1 MTELR
6 IAEPLWTEDRA
17 RAALEGVWRK
27 RRARRM
33 VRGGALLFVLMFG
46 AWRALFDNSL
56 VRYGDGSTAHLLSEQ
71 SVLARD
77 SASAELMVS
86 RLESGGA
93 RFSVVKNPARR
104 FRVES
109 AGVTVEVLGTQFT
122 VENQGA
128 HARVAVEE
136 GRVRVSWR
144 GGERILSTG
153 DAGVFPPQDKDG
165 DEVSSLFHE
174 ADSLRAQGKN
184 AEAVAP
190 LERIVDQYPRDPR
203 APLAA
208 FTLGKLL
215 NDPRWFQKVIELD
228 PHGALVNDAKA
239 HLR

>member
-17 RAALEGVWRK
+17 RAVFDGVF
-27 RRARRM
+27 RRRQNRRF
-33 VRGGALLFVLMFG
+33 VRGGAILLLLLFGV
-46 AWRALFDNSL
+46 WRALLDRSV
-56 VRYGDGSTAHLLSEQ
+56 VRYADGSVAHLLNDQ

-77 SASAELMVS
+77 SSSRELMVS
-86 RLESGGA
+86 RLSSGGA

-109 AGVTVEVLGTQFT
+109 AGVTVEVLGTHFT
-122 VENQGA
+122 VENQGS

-144 GGERILSTG
+144 GGERILLGG
-153 DAGVFPPQDKDG
+153 DSGVFPPE
-165 DEVSSLFHE
+165 DEVTSLFRE
-174 ADSLRAQGKN
+174 ADSLRAQGKSS
-184 AEAVAP
+184 EAVAP
-190 LERIVDQYPRDPR
+190 LEQIVDKYPRDPR

-215 NDPRWFQKVIELD
+215 NDPRWFEKTIELD

-239 HLR
+239 HLQ